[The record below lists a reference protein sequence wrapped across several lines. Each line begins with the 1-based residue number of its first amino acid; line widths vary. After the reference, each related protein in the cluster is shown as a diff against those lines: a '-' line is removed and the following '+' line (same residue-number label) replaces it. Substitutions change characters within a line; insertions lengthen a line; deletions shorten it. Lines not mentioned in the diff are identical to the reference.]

1 MASFIR
7 LLALAALALVPA
19 SAHAEWKE
27 ATSANFIVYSEGSD
41 QQLKDFS
48 AKLEKFNFILRTF
61 HKVTAPPSANKLK
74 VYLFPDIK
82 AVGRMAGRDRVAG
95 YYVTEARGPMM
106 VGTRSSTSTAS
117 IDSESI
123 LLHEY
128 THHFMYQYFPATY
141 PTWYSEGFAEF
152 WGATK
157 ILPGDI
163 VEVGAPA
170 EYRFGSFFENRWL
183 PIRQLLTAQ
192 SYADVPDLDLLYA
205 EGWLLV
211 RYVFDNDK
219 RRQQLQAYLKAIN
232 GGASYADA
240 MTKSFPDVGA
250 LNSEIFNFARRT
262 RFSIV
267 RLPFR
272 PINPGAIDLRTLRPA
287 EQALLE
293 YEIRINQGF
302 LQSEAKEFAN
312 KVRSVA
318 GRHST
323 DPFALATLAEAEG
336 LAGNKAEALAVI
348 EKLLA
353 IQPDHARALTQK
365 ALLQID
371 ALRAAGSKDKA
382 AWQAARQHIV
392 RASKAA
398 PNDPIVLE
406 AFHRSFLEQG
416 LLPPDAAQ
424 NALYK
429 AMELAPSDSD
439 LRYRVARDFEQRD
452 LIREAIAIIRPS
464 AFVLPHRKNESER
477 DKKKREEREEKYR
490 EAGEQRR
497 ETAREMF
504 DRLQTKLGEKSA
516 RSAPKK
522 QWQADGKRNRCRGWV
537 HDAVA
542 SLGPDTNP
550 VRARLRR
557 RETMADSVSSSR
569 PGRVRSAA
577 AYSFDAAL
585 ADAGRAQ
592 CAGHSL
598 GASLTEIVAGVAAV

>member
-1 MASFIR
+1 MTGLIR
-7 LLALAALALVPA
+7 LLALAAMALAPA

-61 HKVTAPPSANKLK
+61 HKVTAPPSVNKLK

-82 AVGRMAGRDRVAG
+82 AVGRMAGSDRVAG

-106 VGTRSSTSTAS
+106 VGTRSSASTAS

-128 THHFMYQYFPATY
+128 AHHFMYQYFPATY

-152 WGATK
+152 WGSTK
-157 ILPGDI
+157 ILDGDI

-192 SYADVPDLDLLYA
+192 SYADVPELDLLYA

-219 RRQQLQAYLKAIN
+219 RRQQLQTYLAAIN
-232 GGASYADA
+232 GGATYADA
-240 MTKSFPDVGA
+240 AAKSFPDVGA
-250 LNSEIFNFARRT
+250 LNSEIFSFARRM
-262 RFSIV
+262 RFSVV

-272 PINPGAIDLRTLRPA
+272 PIDPGAINLRTLRPA

-293 YEIRINQGF
+293 YEIKINQGF
-302 LQSEAKEFAN
+302 LQSEAQEFAN

-318 GRHST
+318 GRYLT
-323 DPFALATLAEAEG
+323 DPFALAILAETEG
-336 LAGNKAEALAVI
+336 LAGNKAAALTAT

-365 ALLQID
+365 AMLQID
-371 ALRAAGSKDKA
+371 SLRAAGSTDKA
-382 AWQAARQHIV
+382 AWQAARQPIV
-392 RASKAA
+392 RARKAA

-406 AFHRSFLEQG
+406 AFHRSYLEQG
-416 LLPPDAAQ
+416 VLPPEAAQ
-424 NALYK
+424 NALYT
-429 AMELAPSDSD
+429 AMELAPSDND
-439 LRYRVARDFEQRD
+439 LRYRVARDFEQRN

-464 AFVLPHRKNESER
+464 AYVLPHRKTESER
-477 DKKKREEREEKYR
+477 EKKKREEREEKYR
-490 EAGEQRR
+490 GAGQQRR
-497 ETAREMF
+497 ETAREML
-504 DRLQTKLGEKSA
+504 DRLQKKLSETSA
-516 RSAPKK
+516 
-522 QWQADGKRNRCRGWV
+522 
-537 HDAVA
+537 
-542 SLGPDTNP
+542 L
-550 VRARLRR
+550 
-557 RETMADSVSSSR
+557 
-569 PGRVRSAA
+569 SAA
-577 AYSFDAAL
+577 GTAT
-585 ADAGRAQ
+585 G
-592 CAGHSL
+592 
-598 GASLTEIVAGVAAV
+598 